1 MKDSHRDIGH
11 DIDEASLIIDRF
23 FPPRFL
29 AVLIVLTKDLYV
41 FIRHGLSPIIAL
53 YLFTTNGLQKVDL
66 GLRFCS
72 FSQGMDTQFLG
83 HEDDSLEDAAAL
95 FIEIAQKGHVDLEFI
110 EMIVMQDVERRI
122 GTAEVIEPDLIA
134 RPLKLP
140 QGLNQVMLLFDQ
152 RRFRHFD
159 ADIVPLQVIAGYDIF
174 NHPKRVH
181 KVEIMAR

>member
-1 MKDSHRDIGH
+1 
-11 DIDEASLIIDRF
+11 
-23 FPPRFL
+23 
-29 AVLIVLTKDLYV
+29 
-41 FIRHGLSPIIAL
+41 
-53 YLFTTNGLQKVDL
+53 
-66 GLRFCS
+66 
-72 FSQGMDTQFLG
+72 MDAQFLG
-83 HEDDSLEDAAAL
+83 HEDAAAL
-95 FIEIAQKGHVDLEFI
+95 FIEIAQKGPVDLEFI

-122 GTAEVIEPDLIA
+122 GTAEVVEPDLIA

-181 KVEIMAR
+181 EVEIMAR

>member
-1 MKDSHRDIGH
+1 MKDSHRNIGH

-29 AVLIVLTKDLYV
+29 AVLIVFTKNLYI

-66 GLRFCS
+66 GLRFCP
-72 FSQGMDTQFLG
+72 FGQGMDAQFLG
-83 HEDDSLEDAAAL
+83 HEDDSLEDTAAL

-110 EMIVMQDVERRI
+110 KMVVMQYVERRI
-122 GTAEVIEPDLIA
+122 GTAEVVEPDLIA

-159 ADIVPLQVIAGYDIF
+159 TDIVPLQVIAGYDLF
-174 NHPKRVH
+174 NHHKRVH
-181 KVEIMAR
+181 EVEIMA